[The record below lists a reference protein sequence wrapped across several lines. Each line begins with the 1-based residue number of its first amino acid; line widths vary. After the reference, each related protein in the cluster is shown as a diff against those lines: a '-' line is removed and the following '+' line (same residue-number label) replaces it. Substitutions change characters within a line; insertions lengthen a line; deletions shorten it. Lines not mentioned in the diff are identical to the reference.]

1 MPFGQDWR
9 SLQEEGNPPPQARFS
24 RGVILTSSSLLLL
37 ISVLI
42 LWPILQ
48 FKVNPVSAES
58 STLPTPT
65 PIQTT
70 DTPPTSIP
78 TSTPTNP
85 PTVSPSP
92 EITTPTL
99 VPPSPTRIVTS
110 SLQEGLIVLALNES
124 GYSHLFAYQ
133 PTDLPYTR
141 LTSGPWDDITPALS
155 PDGRW
160 LAFASN
166 RSGPW
171 DLYLLDLQ
179 SGELTRL
186 TDTMEYDAA
195 PAWSP
200 DGNLIAYETYTTDL
214 EVVIR
219 SVFDDQTFINLSEH
233 PAADFQPTW
242 SPMGRQLAFVSNRS
256 GESEIWLADFDKYGE
271 ERFTNLSHNPEMQEE
286 HPAWSPDGSALT
298 WAASQGENHNLYVW
312 KPGQSIHYIASGDW
326 PIWSPDGSTLLTNLV
341 TPNQNL
347 LTAYQADHA
356 LLELPPIILPGSA
369 SGLTWGVHPLPSP
382 LPQTL
387 KQISEETTPALWT
400 PVTGEVPEVPGG
412 RQHLVVLDG
421 VQAPFPQLLDQVDE
435 AFQAL
440 RVLVAE
446 KSGWDFLASL
456 DNAFVPLT
464 APLPPGMGED
474 WLYTGRAFAF
484 DSQSMNAGW
493 VVVVPER
500 FGHQTYWR
508 VYLKARF
515 QNGSQG
521 KPLNDLTW
529 DFNARYQGDPN
540 LFENGGDQIA
550 TSPPGYW
557 VDFTDLACA
566 LGWERLPALPTWQSA
581 VYTARFNEFL
591 LPIDQTWEETMLDL
605 YPAEALLT
613 PTPIFPPTLT
623 PTRTPSWPVSPTPS
637 P

>member
-1 MPFGQDWR
+1 
-9 SLQEEGNPPPQARFS
+9 
-24 RGVILTSSSLLLL
+24 
-37 ISVLI
+37 
-42 LWPILQ
+42 
-48 FKVNPVSAES
+48 
-58 STLPTPT
+58 
-65 PIQTT
+65 
-70 DTPPTSIP
+70 
-78 TSTPTNP
+78 
-85 PTVSPSP
+85 
-92 EITTPTL
+92 
-99 VPPSPTRIVTS
+99 
-110 SLQEGLIVLALNES
+110 
-124 GYSHLFAYQ
+124 
-133 PTDLPYTR
+133 
-141 LTSGPWDDITPALS
+141 
-155 PDGRW
+155 
-160 LAFASN
+160 
-166 RSGPW
+166 
-171 DLYLLDLQ
+171 
-179 SGELTRL
+179 
-186 TDTMEYDAA
+186 
-195 PAWSP
+195 
-200 DGNLIAYETYTTDL
+200 
-214 EVVIR
+214 
-219 SVFDDQTFINLSEH
+219 
-233 PAADFQPTW
+233 
-242 SPMGRQLAFVSNRS
+242 
-256 GESEIWLADFDKYGE
+256 
-271 ERFTNLSHNPEMQEE
+271 
-286 HPAWSPDGSALT
+286 
-298 WAASQGENHNLYVW
+298 
-312 KPGQSIHYIASGDW
+312 
-326 PIWSPDGSTLLTNLV
+326 
-341 TPNQNL
+341 
-347 LTAYQADHA
+347 
-356 LLELPPIILPGSA
+356 
-369 SGLTWGVHPLPSP
+369 
-382 LPQTL
+382 
-387 KQISEETTPALWT
+387 
-400 PVTGEVPEVPGG
+400 VPEVPGG